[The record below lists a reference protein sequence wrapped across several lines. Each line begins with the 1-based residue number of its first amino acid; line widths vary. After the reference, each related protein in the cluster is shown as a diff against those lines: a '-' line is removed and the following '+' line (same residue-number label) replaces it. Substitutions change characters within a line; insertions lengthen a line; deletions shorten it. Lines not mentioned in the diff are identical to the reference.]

1 MSSERVPREVID
13 LWWDLCRDKLGAG
26 KKKDICSFLVTR
38 HRSNPELTS
47 VLPGDIVRAVW
58 DKNYS
63 GNEGT
68 QAFRTTKTQLREK
81 LLDIYRMDDEGRIPV
96 LDINAGNVFSFMVP
110 RLVDRIS
117 RGVHAGERWGEEVQ
131 ELWNDAAGRIRSL
144 CQNPAYPGRA
154 DDQTIELLNR
164 LSVNIGKRRHG
175 AEINRDIAWLRDI
188 LSRGKAGPRRGAVPQ
203 AQKEAAG
210 EPATSSAAL
219 RDGRVPA
226 AETASITLTIGL
238 SQERDREQFLGHL
251 SGLDMQTQL
260 TFLLHRNRKW
270 SPAQVGALLGEP
282 VAVVL
287 RMMEEGERAMCEA
300 ILSAADDAEEQET

>member
-117 RGVHAGERWGEEVQ
+117 RGCTPE
-131 ELWNDAAGRIRSL
+131 
-144 CQNPAYPGRA
+144 
-154 DDQTIELLNR
+154 
-164 LSVNIGKRRHG
+164 
-175 AEINRDIAWLRDI
+175 
-188 LSRGKAGPRRGAVPQ
+188 
-203 AQKEAAG
+203 
-210 EPATSSAAL
+210 
-219 RDGRVPA
+219 RDGAKRSRSSGTTRQEESGHFVRIPHIRVVRM
-226 AETASITLTIGL
+226 IRLL
-238 SQERDREQFLGHL
+238 S
-251 SGLDMQTQL
+251 
-260 TFLLHRNRKW
+260 
-270 SPAQVGALLGEP
+270 
-282 VAVVL
+282 
-287 RMMEEGERAMCEA
+287 C
-300 ILSAADDAEEQET
+300 